1 MRHHAICRK
10 CHPLDMLQAPPQQVM
25 GGAPAM
31 GMPQQGMY
39 PPPQVCTS

>member
-1 MRHHAICRK
+1 
-10 CHPLDMLQAPPQQVM
+10 MLQAPPQQIM

-39 PPPQVCTS
+39 PPPQVHTDSCVPTDI